1 MPELYVP
8 DGFGIVRFKYSL
20 SGDPEEMNITIGFN
34 ASTESDV
41 DELAEEFD
49 TLFRAT
55 DSLMDATTRL
65 FTGWSY
71 LGANVSFK
79 VDGDWVFGEANTTVN
94 GTSSGETPTVNVAV
108 LVKKRTGL
116 GGRWNRGR
124 LYMPPYMIAESQL
137 SKLGIID
144 SGETDDLNDR
154 WEVFRQ
160 AVDSSA
166 VVNTL
171 VLLHYPRT
179 ADMTPDPTNL
189 TSFLVDTLV
198 ATQRRRLR

>member
-8 DGFGIVRFKYSL
+8 DGFGIARFRYSL
-20 SGDPEEMNITIGFN
+20 SGDPEEMNITMGFE
-34 ASTESDV
+34 APAGSV
-41 DELAEEFD
+41 DEMAEELD
-49 TLFRAT
+49 TLFRFT

-71 LGANVSFK
+71 LGCNVSYK
-79 VDGDWVFGEANTTVN
+79 TGGAWVFGEANTTVN
-94 GTSSGETPTVNVAV
+94 GTSVGETPTVNVAV

-154 WEVFRQ
+154 WEVFRSEVADALNIEQ
-160 AVDSSA
+160 
-166 VVNTL
+166 L
-171 VLLHYPRT
+171 VLLHYPRA
-179 ADMTPDPTNL
+179 ADATPDPTPI
-189 TSFLVDTLV
+189 TSFLVDTLI